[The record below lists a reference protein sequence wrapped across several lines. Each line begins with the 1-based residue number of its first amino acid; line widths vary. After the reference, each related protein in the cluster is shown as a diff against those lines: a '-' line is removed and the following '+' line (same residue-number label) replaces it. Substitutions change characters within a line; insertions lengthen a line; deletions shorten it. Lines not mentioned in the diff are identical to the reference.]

1 MNTAA
6 AQPHSAKPLAGWRVL
21 VPRGGPWGDGVAATL
36 RRQGATPVI
45 APLINFAPTN
55 DQAALDRAL
64 AELAE
69 GAFDWLTV
77 TSATTV
83 DVLYAYRAA
92 VPATT
97 KIAAVGETTAA
108 ALLAVGYGVDL
119 VPERDNSAAG
129 MAEQLIA
136 LEPVAR
142 DILTLRSEIAKP
154 VLTRMLS
161 EAGHRVRSVVAY
173 RTVGVPVTERIAED
187 VRSGRINAILVTSG
201 SVAEQVRQQFPDI
214 PKTTLVAAIG
224 PRTAK
229 DAHRAGIDVDVV
241 ADAQTVDALIDAVGK
256 FEPPAAPDG
265 FAPNTGALPQLRAE
279 HQG

>member
-1 MNTAA
+1 M
-6 AQPHSAKPLAGWRVL
+6 
-21 VPRGGPWGDGVAATL
+21 
-36 RRQGATPVI
+36 I

-55 DQAALDRAL
+55 DQDSLDQAL
-64 AELAE
+64 ADLAA

-83 DVLYAYRAA
+83 DVLYAYRAV
-92 VPATT
+92 VPPTT

-136 LEPVAR
+136 LEPHSR

-173 RTVGVPVTERIAED
+173 RTVGVPVTDRIAED

-201 SVAEQVRQQFPDI
+201 SVAEQVHAQFPEVPD
-214 PKTTLVAAIG
+214 TTLIAAIG

-229 DAHRAGIDVDVV
+229 DAKRAGLDVDIV
-241 ADAQTVDALIDAVGK
+241 AEVQTVDALIDAVAK
-256 FEPPAAPDG
+256 FSLPHAADE
-265 FAPNTGALPQLRAE
+265 FAPKTGALPLPGLDLRA
-279 HQG
+279 

>member
-1 MNTAA
+1 MNASSPQA
-6 AQPHSAKPLAGWRVL
+6 SAKPLTGWRVL

-55 DQAALDRAL
+55 DQATLDEAL
-64 AELAE
+64 ADLAA
-69 GAFDWLTV
+69 GVFDWLTV

-83 DVLYAYRAA
+83 DVLYAYRA
-92 VPATT
+92 VIPAKT

-108 ALLAVGYGVDL
+108 ALLAVGYRVDL
-119 VPERDNSAAG
+119 VPDRDNSAAG

-136 LEPVAR
+136 LEPEPR
-142 DILTLRSEIAKP
+142 DVLTLRSEIAKP
-154 VLTRMLS
+154 VLTRMLM

-173 RTVGVPVTERIAED
+173 RTVGVPVTDRIATD

-201 SVAEQVRQQFPDI
+201 SVAEQVREQFPEI
-214 PKTTLVAAIG
+214 PRTTVVAAIG

-229 DAHRAGIDVDVV
+229 DAKRAGLPVDVV
-241 ADAQTVDALIDAVGK
+241 AETQTVDALIDAVGR
-256 FEPPAAPDG
+256 FALPHAIDE
-265 FAPNTGALPQLRAE
+265 FAPSTDALRRIQP
-279 HQG
+279 